1 MNRFE
6 HYGKSE
12 KYTPEQGIRMTVTF
26 VYYPRQLS
34 FKEKMMIVTA
44 RKLLVGASFM
54 LLGGLPGLSQA
65 QNTAATIPASFH
77 GTWTLSYFKSSST
90 SAIENGAEKTF
101 VFTANNELCFDDTVL
116 AIPVLLNG
124 NPQEATWTDSS
135 TGYVYS
141 LSSLTSGFN
150 EVNVGEGTPGA
161 SGFTFHGQ
169 FTGSKTS
176 DSAVCSGASSGSPSI
191 SADAQSVLDLALEVY
206 PTLFGQG
213 GELKE
218 AQGYVYRFFA
228 SSGIYV
234 GFKDGRVYV
243 VGGPF
248 GDSILDKGTVSAVTT
263 ALNTAKANIEL
274 NGSVDVGGN
283 GEATGELW
291 DITISGTA
299 SVLGV
304 TTNIGALTVE
314 NVTSTNPASEEEIE
328 KIIEEYFKDYGTITN
343 LEVVIVNNTSDKVT
357 LDLAFKGAVVSQGFT
372 VNTEYNLRYE
382 FNKK

>member
-1 MNRFE
+1 
-6 HYGKSE
+6 
-12 KYTPEQGIRMTVTF
+12 MTGFT
-26 VYYPRQLS
+26 Q
-34 FKEKMMIVTA
+34 
-44 RKLLVGASFM
+44 KLLCCASLFM
-54 LLGGLPGLSQA
+54 MATVSAPLFAQSQGDP
-65 QNTAATIPASFH
+65 ATIPDGLL
-77 GTWTLSYFKSSST
+77 GTYSVTLST
-90 SAIENGAEKTF
+90 QGGTL
-101 VFTANNELCFDDTVL
+101 FTAGESRTFIVAAGGVLCIDGNTYTNPTVL
-116 AIPVLLNG
+116 NLPGRGAWLNSAG
-124 NPQEATWTDSS
+124 DQYFVVQDITTGSFTKFTILSNPIGAYYGVFEGQKTSSDTSGCSASGS
-135 TGYVYS
+135 TG
-141 LSSLTSGFN
+141 
-150 EVNVGEGTPGA
+150 
-161 SGFTFHGQ
+161 
-169 FTGSKTS
+169 
-176 DSAVCSGASSGSPSI
+176 SGSPSL

-213 GELKE
+213 SELKQ

-283 GEATGELW
+283 GAATGELW

-343 LEVVIVNNTSDKVT
+343 LEVVIVNNTPDKVT

>member
-90 SAIENGAEKTF
+90 SAIENAAEKTF

-124 NPQEATWTDSS
+124 NPQEATWTDNS

-150 EVNVGEGTPGA
+150 EVNVDEGTPGA
-161 SGFTFHGQ
+161 
-169 FTGSKTS
+169 
-176 DSAVCSGASSGSPSI
+176 
-191 SADAQSVLDLALEVY
+191 
-206 PTLFGQG
+206 
-213 GELKE
+213 
-218 AQGYVYRFFA
+218 
-228 SSGIYV
+228 
-234 GFKDGRVYV
+234 
-243 VGGPF
+243 
-248 GDSILDKGTVSAVTT
+248 
-263 ALNTAKANIEL
+263 
-274 NGSVDVGGN
+274 
-283 GEATGELW
+283 
-291 DITISGTA
+291 
-299 SVLGV
+299 
-304 TTNIGALTVE
+304 
-314 NVTSTNPASEEEIE
+314 
-328 KIIEEYFKDYGTITN
+328 
-343 LEVVIVNNTSDKVT
+343 
-357 LDLAFKGAVVSQGFT
+357 
-372 VNTEYNLRYE
+372 
-382 FNKK
+382 